1 MQDAETVLNV
11 LRERGRRGLPCTELY
26 RQLFNPSLYE
36 LAHGRIY
43 ANHGAMTPGADGE
56 TADGMSQARA
66 IRIIDALRH
75 ERYRFQP
82 VKRTYIPKKN
92 GKLRPL
98 GLPSWSDKLVGEVI
112 RLLLEAYYEPQFSGR
127 SHGFRPGRGCHTA
140 LREVEDVWTGTTW
153 FIEGDISDCFG
164 SLDHEIMVKIL
175 AEKIH
180 DNRFLRLIRN
190 MLEAGY
196 LEDWE
201 WNATLSRGSP
211 RRRGQPRPLQYLP
224 GPAGHV
230 CRDSP
235 DTRIYPGRSQENESR
250 LRKGDQGYRNGLPAR
265 RPRRSTPA
273 ARPAARHPA
282 RGSA

>member
-26 RQLFNPSLYE
+26 RQLFNPSLFE

-56 TADGMSQARA
+56 TADGMSQARTM
-66 IRIIDALRH
+66 RIIDALRH

-82 VKRTYIPKKN
+82 VKRSWIPKKN

-140 LREVEDVWTGTTW
+140 LREVEDVWSGTTW

-164 SLDHEIMVKIL
+164 SLDHEIMARIL

-201 WNATLSRGSP
+201 WNATLSGVPQGGVVSP
-211 RRRGQPRPLQYLP
+211 VLSNFTWTGWTSLPRQ
-224 GPAGHV
+224 
-230 CRDSP
+230 S
-235 DTRIYPGRSQENESR
+235 
-250 LRKGDQGYRNGLPAR
+250 
-265 RPRRSTPA
+265 
-273 ARPAARHPA
+273 
-282 RGSA
+282 